1 MKMIKYFF
9 FLLFL
14 SSVNANSAALPE
26 WTLVP
31 NESSISF
38 TATQNNAPVTG
49 SFKEFTAKIVAD
61 PQNYQNSSV
70 DVVVNMN
77 SLTTS
82 YAEISSILL
91 SSDWFNAKEFPRA
104 EFKSTKF
111 TKKDDKNYEAI
122 GILTIK
128 NKSVPVT
135 LTFTATES
143 PKDHLVVEGHT
154 NLKRLY
160 FGIGQGDWSSTSEI
174 KDEVTVNF
182 KAVATHKQ

>member
-1 MKMIKYFF
+1 MKIIKYFS
-9 FLLFL
+9 FLFILN
-14 SSVNANSAALPE
+14 SICANAASLPE

-31 NESSISF
+31 TESSISF

-49 SFKEFTAKIVAD
+49 TFKEFTANITAD
-61 PQNYQNSSV
+61 PEQYQSSTV
-70 DVVVNMN
+70 DVVVNMS

-91 SSDWFNAKEFPRA
+91 GPDWFNAKEFPKA

-111 TKKDDKNYEAI
+111 TKKDDKNYEAA
-122 GILTIK
+122 GTLTIK

-135 LTFTATES
+135 LTFTAVES
-143 PKDHLVVEGHT
+143 PKNHLVVEGHT
-154 NLKRLY
+154 TVKRLD

-174 KDEVTVNF
+174 KDEVTINF
-182 KAVATHKQ
+182 KAVATRK

>member
-1 MKMIKYFF
+1 MKMFKYFLF
-9 FLLFL
+9 LFLLNTSYANA
-14 SSVNANSAALPE
+14 SSE
-26 WTLVP
+26 WTIVP

-49 SFKEFTAKIVAD
+49 SFKEFTATIIAD
-61 PQNYQNSSV
+61 PAHLQDSKV

-82 YAEISSILL
+82 YAEITSILTGP
-91 SSDWFNAKEFPRA
+91 DWFNTKEFPKA

-111 TKKDDKNYEAI
+111 IKKDDKNYEAT
-122 GILTIK
+122 GTLTIK

-135 LTFTATES
+135 LNFTAVES
-143 PKDHLVVEGHT
+143 PKGHVVVEGHT
-154 NLKRLY
+154 NLKRLD

-182 KAVATHKQ
+182 KAVAQQK

>member
-9 FLLFL
+9 FLFFL
-14 SSVNANSAALPE
+14 NNIHADTLPE
-26 WTLVP
+26 WTLAP
-31 NESSISF
+31 NDSSISF

-49 SFKEFTAKIVAD
+49 TFKEFTATIAAD
-61 PQNYQNSSV
+61 PAHYQDSKV
-70 DVVVNMN
+70 DVIVNIN
-77 SLTTS
+77 SLTAS
-82 YAEISSILL
+82 YSEITSILL
-91 SSDWFNAKEFPRA
+91 GPDWFNGKEFPKA

-111 TKKDDKNYEAI
+111 TKKDDKNYEAT
-122 GILTIK
+122 GTLTIK

-135 LTFTATES
+135 LTFTVVES

-154 NLKRLY
+154 TVKRLD

-182 KAVATHKQ
+182 KAVATRK